1 MATTENS
8 IRCDICGRFIGL
20 NDLAN
25 ELATRKLIYPSS
37 DRSVE
42 TWESLCKRC
51 AAKEPNTAARVG

>member
-1 MATTENS
+1 MPTHS
-8 IRCDICGRFIGL
+8 IDIRCDICGRFIGL

-25 ELATRKLIYPSS
+25 EFATRKLIYPAS

-51 AAKEPNTAARVG
+51 AAKE